1 MNQRQKE
8 VLKSQLRDEKKIIND
23 LKKIYKE
30 ALTDINQKVAV
41 LMVDE
46 SMQSKIYQVGYQN
59 RLKKQIEA
67 SLELLN
73 SGQYEKIHNYLQD
86 CYSSGFIGAMYDL
99 HGQGI
104 PLIMPIDQK
113 AMVKAVQT
121 DSKISKGL
129 YTKLGKDVGDLKKRI
144 TSEVSRGVA
153 QALPYKDVTRNLNNV
168 ARIGLNRSMRIAR
181 TEGHRITQASA
192 LDGMR
197 SAKSAGAD
205 VLKQW
210 DATLDGH
217 TRDHHRELDGQI
229 RDVDDDFEVGGM
241 TVEAPGMFGDLA
253 EDCNC
258 RCCLLQRA
266 RWELDESELD
276 TLRERADYFGL
287 DKEKDFDDFKVKY
300 LNSVEKIGKNVIMT
314 GARILNP
321 DSEKGKAFAKMYYSE
336 IRKFSTDTARI
347 AANIGTSQ
355 REVDEVKK
363 YLFSN
368 DFFEPDCAIAQSWQ
382 RLMLGKDIKEHD
394 IVLIQHELYEM
405 RIKKENPLI
414 DHVKAHEMATKKYNY
429 QKGVDEYYGNLKG
442 NKKRK

>member
-1 MNQRQKE
+1 
-8 VLKSQLRDEKKIIND
+8 
-23 LKKIYKE
+23 
-30 ALTDINQKVAV
+30 
-41 LMVDE
+41 MVDE

-86 CYSSGFIGAMYDL
+86 CYSSGFVGAMYDL

-121 DSKISKGL
+121 DLKISKGL

-168 ARIGLNRSMRIAR
+168 ARIGFNRSMRIAR

-197 SAKSAGAD
+197 TAKSAGAD

-241 TVEAPGMFGDLA
+241 TVEAPGMFGDPA

-287 DKEKDFDDFKVKY
+287 DKEKDFDDFKIKY
-300 LNSVEKIGKNVIMT
+300 LNSVEKIGKRGTILPMNLQLFAEKTQHASERMQLRDIKDAEIDDALKNPLFKGNVVIDANGRKSIKYIGKDAT
-314 GARILNP
+314 VVLNP
-321 DSEKGKAFAKMYYSE
+321 ETNKV
-336 IRKFSTDTARI
+336 I
-347 AANIGTSQ
+347 TSWKTSS
-355 REVDEVKK
+355 RLKKK
-363 YLFSN
+363 YER
-368 DFFEPDCAIAQSWQ
+368 DD
-382 RLMLGKDIKEHD
+382 
-394 IVLIQHELYEM
+394 
-405 RIKKENPLI
+405 
-414 DHVKAHEMATKKYNY
+414 
-429 QKGVDEYYGNLKG
+429 
-442 NKKRK
+442 

>member
-59 RLKKQIEA
+59 GLKKQIEA

-197 SAKSAGAD
+197 TAKSAGAD

-217 TRDHHRELDGQI
+217 TRDHHRQLDGQI

-241 TVEAPGMFGDLA
+241 TVEAPGMFGDPA

-287 DKEKDFDDFKVKY
+287 DKEKDFDDFKIKY
-300 LNSVEKIGKNVIMT
+300 LNSVEKIGKRGTILPMNLQLFAEKTQHASERMQLRDIKDAEIDDALKNPLFKGNVVIDANGRKSIKYIGKDAT
-314 GARILNP
+314 VVLNP
-321 DSEKGKAFAKMYYSE
+321 ETNKV
-336 IRKFSTDTARI
+336 I
-347 AANIGTSQ
+347 TSWKTSS
-355 REVDEVKK
+355 RLKKK
-363 YLFSN
+363 YER
-368 DFFEPDCAIAQSWQ
+368 DD
-382 RLMLGKDIKEHD
+382 
-394 IVLIQHELYEM
+394 
-405 RIKKENPLI
+405 
-414 DHVKAHEMATKKYNY
+414 
-429 QKGVDEYYGNLKG
+429 
-442 NKKRK
+442 

>member
-23 LKKIYKE
+23 LKKIYIE

-86 CYSSGFIGAMYDL
+86 CYSSGFVGAMYDL

-168 ARIGLNRSMRIAR
+168 ARIGFNRSMRIAR

-197 SAKSAGAD
+197 TAKSAGAD

-217 TRDHHRELDGQI
+217 TRDHHRQLDGQI

-241 TVEAPGMFGDLA
+241 TVEAPGMFGDPA

-287 DKEKDFDDFKVKY
+287 DKEKDFDDFKIKY
-300 LNSVEKIGKNVIMT
+300 LNSVEKIGKRGTILPMNLQMFAEKTQHASERMQLRDIKDAEIDDALKNPLFKGNVVIDANGRKSIKYIGKDAT
-314 GARILNP
+314 VVLNP
-321 DSEKGKAFAKMYYSE
+321 ETNKV
-336 IRKFSTDTARI
+336 I
-347 AANIGTSQ
+347 TSWKTSS
-355 REVDEVKK
+355 RLKKK
-363 YLFSN
+363 YER
-368 DFFEPDCAIAQSWQ
+368 DD
-382 RLMLGKDIKEHD
+382 
-394 IVLIQHELYEM
+394 
-405 RIKKENPLI
+405 
-414 DHVKAHEMATKKYNY
+414 
-429 QKGVDEYYGNLKG
+429 
-442 NKKRK
+442 

>member
-23 LKKIYKE
+23 LKKIYIE

-153 QALPYKDVTRNLNNV
+153 QAIPYKDVTRNLNNV

-197 SAKSAGAD
+197 TAKSAGAD

-241 TVEAPGMFGDLA
+241 TVEAPGMFGDPA

-300 LNSVEKIGKNVIMT
+300 LNSVEKIGKRGT
-314 GARILNP
+314 ILPMNLQLFANIPEEKFTKYALDPTKSP
-321 DSEKGKAFAKMYYSE
+321 DKAKAFQSALGYNKSNYNKLIE
-336 IRKFSTDTARI
+336 NIKNNIDENKF
-347 AANIGTSQ
+347 
-355 REVDEVKK
+355 VKK
-363 YLFSN
+363 G
-368 DFFEPDCAIAQSWQ
+368 DKGHG
-382 RLMLGKDIKEHD
+382 M
-394 IVLIQHELYEM
+394 LYEYVM
-405 RIKKENPLI
+405 ELKGENGKKANVMTAWI
-414 DHVKAHEMATKKYNY
+414 DDGGEKRLTSVYVTRKKATK
-429 QKGVDEYYGNLKG
+429 
-442 NKKRK
+442 

>member
-59 RLKKQIEA
+59 GLKKQIEA

-197 SAKSAGAD
+197 TAKSAGAD

-241 TVEAPGMFGDLA
+241 TVEAPGMFGDPA

-287 DKEKDFDDFKVKY
+287 DKEKDFDDFKIKY
-300 LNSVEKIGKNVIMT
+300 LNSVEKIGKRGTILPMNLQLFAEKTQHASERMQLRDIKDAEIDDALKNPLFKGNVVIDANGRKSIKYIGKDAT
-314 GARILNP
+314 VVLNP
-321 DSEKGKAFAKMYYSE
+321 ETNKV
-336 IRKFSTDTARI
+336 I
-347 AANIGTSQ
+347 TSWKTSS
-355 REVDEVKK
+355 RLKKK
-363 YLFSN
+363 YER
-368 DFFEPDCAIAQSWQ
+368 DD
-382 RLMLGKDIKEHD
+382 
-394 IVLIQHELYEM
+394 
-405 RIKKENPLI
+405 
-414 DHVKAHEMATKKYNY
+414 
-429 QKGVDEYYGNLKG
+429 
-442 NKKRK
+442 

>member
-23 LKKIYKE
+23 LKKIYIE

-86 CYSSGFIGAMYDL
+86 CYSSGFVGAMYDL

-197 SAKSAGAD
+197 TAKSAGAD

-217 TRDHHRELDGQI
+217 TRDHHRQLDGQI

-241 TVEAPGMFGDLA
+241 TVEAPGMFGDPA

-300 LNSVEKIGKNVIMT
+300 LNSVEKIGKRGTILPMNLQLFAEKTQHASERMQLRDIKDAEIDDALKNPLFKGNVVIDANGRKSIKYIGKDAT
-314 GARILNP
+314 VVLNP
-321 DSEKGKAFAKMYYSE
+321 ETNKV
-336 IRKFSTDTARI
+336 I
-347 AANIGTSQ
+347 TSWKTSS
-355 REVDEVKK
+355 RLKKK
-363 YLFSN
+363 YER
-368 DFFEPDCAIAQSWQ
+368 DD
-382 RLMLGKDIKEHD
+382 
-394 IVLIQHELYEM
+394 
-405 RIKKENPLI
+405 
-414 DHVKAHEMATKKYNY
+414 
-429 QKGVDEYYGNLKG
+429 
-442 NKKRK
+442 

>member
-86 CYSSGFIGAMYDL
+86 CYSSGFVGAMYDL

-197 SAKSAGAD
+197 TAKSAGAD

-241 TVEAPGMFGDLA
+241 TVEAPGMFGDPA

-287 DKEKDFDDFKVKY
+287 DKEKNFDDFKVKY
-300 LNSVEKIGKNVIMT
+300 LNSVEKIGKRGTIKLLADINKMITPYERKVLDSVPKKKGFFDFAAHGSATSIEYGSRENTMSARDVARIIKHNTTYKGEKVRLLSCST
-314 GARILNP
+314 GAN
-321 DSEKGKAFAKMYYSE
+321 KNGFAQQL
-336 IRKFSTDTARI
+336 
-347 AANIGTSQ
+347 ANALG
-355 REVDEVKK
+355 VDVEAP
-363 YLFSN
+363 N
-368 DFFEPDCAIAQSWQ
+368 D
-382 RLMLGKDIKEHD
+382 
-394 IVLIQHELYEM
+394 VLIVSQ
-405 RIKKENPLI
+405 
-414 DHVKAHEMATKKYNY
+414 DGKYKVGY
-429 QKGVDEYYGNLKG
+429 DGSGKMITFKPKG
-442 NKKRK
+442 RK

>member
-86 CYSSGFIGAMYDL
+86 CYSSGFIGVMYDL

-168 ARIGLNRSMRIAR
+168 TRIGLNRSMRIAR

-241 TVEAPGMFGDLA
+241 TVEAPGMFGDPA

-266 RWELDESELD
+266 RWEFDESELD

-300 LNSVEKIGKNVIMT
+300 LNSVEKIGKRGTILPMNLQLFAEKTQHASERMQLRDIKDAEIDDALKNPLFKGNVVIDANGRKSIKYIGKDAT
-314 GARILNP
+314 VVLNP
-321 DSEKGKAFAKMYYSE
+321 ETNKV
-336 IRKFSTDTARI
+336 I
-347 AANIGTSQ
+347 TSWKTSS
-355 REVDEVKK
+355 RLKKK
-363 YLFSN
+363 YER
-368 DFFEPDCAIAQSWQ
+368 DD
-382 RLMLGKDIKEHD
+382 
-394 IVLIQHELYEM
+394 
-405 RIKKENPLI
+405 
-414 DHVKAHEMATKKYNY
+414 
-429 QKGVDEYYGNLKG
+429 
-442 NKKRK
+442 

>member
-67 SLELLN
+67 SLELFN

-197 SAKSAGAD
+197 TAKSAGAD

-241 TVEAPGMFGDLA
+241 TVEAPGMFGDPA

-287 DKEKDFDDFKVKY
+287 DKEKDFDDFKIKY
-300 LNSVEKIGKNVIMT
+300 LNSVEKIGKRGTILPMNLQLFAEKTQHASERMQLRDIKDAEIDDALKNPLFKGNVVIDANGRKSIKYIGKDAT
-314 GARILNP
+314 VVLNP
-321 DSEKGKAFAKMYYSE
+321 ETNKV
-336 IRKFSTDTARI
+336 I
-347 AANIGTSQ
+347 TSWKTSS
-355 REVDEVKK
+355 RLKKK
-363 YLFSN
+363 YER
-368 DFFEPDCAIAQSWQ
+368 DD
-382 RLMLGKDIKEHD
+382 
-394 IVLIQHELYEM
+394 
-405 RIKKENPLI
+405 
-414 DHVKAHEMATKKYNY
+414 
-429 QKGVDEYYGNLKG
+429 
-442 NKKRK
+442 

>member
-23 LKKIYKE
+23 LKKIYIE

-41 LMVDE
+41 LMIDE

-86 CYSSGFIGAMYDL
+86 CYSSGFVGAMYDL

-168 ARIGLNRSMRIAR
+168 ARIGFNRSMRIAR

-197 SAKSAGAD
+197 TAKSAGAD

-217 TRDHHRELDGQI
+217 TRDHHRQLDGQI

-241 TVEAPGMFGDLA
+241 TVEAPGMFGDPA

-287 DKEKDFDDFKVKY
+287 DKEKDFDDFKIKY
-300 LNSVEKIGKNVIMT
+300 LNSVEKIGKRGTILPMNLQLFAEKTQHASERMQLRDIKDAEIDDALKNPLFKGNVVIDANGRKSIKYIGKDAT
-314 GARILNP
+314 VVLNP
-321 DSEKGKAFAKMYYSE
+321 ETNKV
-336 IRKFSTDTARI
+336 I
-347 AANIGTSQ
+347 TSWKTSS
-355 REVDEVKK
+355 RLKKK
-363 YLFSN
+363 YER
-368 DFFEPDCAIAQSWQ
+368 DD
-382 RLMLGKDIKEHD
+382 
-394 IVLIQHELYEM
+394 
-405 RIKKENPLI
+405 
-414 DHVKAHEMATKKYNY
+414 
-429 QKGVDEYYGNLKG
+429 
-442 NKKRK
+442 

>member
-23 LKKIYKE
+23 LKKIYIE
-30 ALTDINQKVAV
+30 ALTDSNQKVAV

-197 SAKSAGAD
+197 TAKSAGAD

-241 TVEAPGMFGDLA
+241 TVEAPGMFGDPA

-300 LNSVEKIGKNVIMT
+300 LNSVEKIGKRGT
-314 GARILNP
+314 ILPMNLQLFANIPEEKFTKYALDPTKSP
-321 DSEKGKAFAKMYYSE
+321 DKAKAFQSALGYNKSNYNKLIE
-336 IRKFSTDTARI
+336 NIKNNIDENKF
-347 AANIGTSQ
+347 
-355 REVDEVKK
+355 VKK
-363 YLFSN
+363 G
-368 DFFEPDCAIAQSWQ
+368 DKGHG
-382 RLMLGKDIKEHD
+382 M
-394 IVLIQHELYEM
+394 LYEYVM
-405 RIKKENPLI
+405 ELKGENGKKANVMTAWI
-414 DHVKAHEMATKKYNY
+414 DDGGEKRLTSVYVTRKKATK
-429 QKGVDEYYGNLKG
+429 
-442 NKKRK
+442 

>member
-23 LKKIYKE
+23 LKKIYIE

-86 CYSSGFIGAMYDL
+86 CYSSGFVGAMYDL

-168 ARIGLNRSMRIAR
+168 ARIGFNRSMRIAR

-197 SAKSAGAD
+197 TAKSASAD

-217 TRDHHRELDGQI
+217 TRDHHRQLDGQI

-241 TVEAPGMFGDLA
+241 TVEAPGMFGDPA

-287 DKEKDFDDFKVKY
+287 DKEKDFDDFKIKY
-300 LNSVEKIGKNVIMT
+300 LNSVEKIGKRGTILPMNLQLFAEKTQHASERMQLRDIKDAEIDDALKNPLFKGNVVIDANGRKSIKYIGKDAT
-314 GARILNP
+314 VVLNP
-321 DSEKGKAFAKMYYSE
+321 ETNKV
-336 IRKFSTDTARI
+336 I
-347 AANIGTSQ
+347 TSWKTSS
-355 REVDEVKK
+355 RLKKK
-363 YLFSN
+363 YER
-368 DFFEPDCAIAQSWQ
+368 DD
-382 RLMLGKDIKEHD
+382 
-394 IVLIQHELYEM
+394 
-405 RIKKENPLI
+405 
-414 DHVKAHEMATKKYNY
+414 
-429 QKGVDEYYGNLKG
+429 
-442 NKKRK
+442 

>member
-59 RLKKQIEA
+59 GLKKQIEA

-197 SAKSAGAD
+197 TAKSAGAD

-241 TVEAPGMFGDLA
+241 TVEAPGMFGDPA

-300 LNSVEKIGKNVIMT
+300 LNSVEKIGKRGTILPMNLQLFAEKTQHASERMQLRDIKDAEIDDALKNPLFKGNVVIDANGRKSIKYIGKDAT
-314 GARILNP
+314 VVLNP
-321 DSEKGKAFAKMYYSE
+321 ETNKV
-336 IRKFSTDTARI
+336 I
-347 AANIGTSQ
+347 TSWKTSS
-355 REVDEVKK
+355 RLKKK
-363 YLFSN
+363 YER
-368 DFFEPDCAIAQSWQ
+368 DD
-382 RLMLGKDIKEHD
+382 
-394 IVLIQHELYEM
+394 
-405 RIKKENPLI
+405 
-414 DHVKAHEMATKKYNY
+414 
-429 QKGVDEYYGNLKG
+429 
-442 NKKRK
+442 

>member
-86 CYSSGFIGAMYDL
+86 CYSSGFIGVMYDL

-153 QALPYKDVTRNLNNV
+153 QALPYKDVTRNLNTV
-168 ARIGLNRSMRIAR
+168 TRIGLNRSMRIAR

-241 TVEAPGMFGDLA
+241 TVEAPGMFGDPA

-300 LNSVEKIGKNVIMT
+300 LNSVEKIGKRGTILPMNLQLFAEKTQHASERMQLRDIKDAEIDDALKNPLFKGNVVIDANGRKSIKYIGKDAT
-314 GARILNP
+314 VVLNP
-321 DSEKGKAFAKMYYSE
+321 ETNKV
-336 IRKFSTDTARI
+336 I
-347 AANIGTSQ
+347 TSWKTSS
-355 REVDEVKK
+355 RLKKK
-363 YLFSN
+363 YER
-368 DFFEPDCAIAQSWQ
+368 DD
-382 RLMLGKDIKEHD
+382 
-394 IVLIQHELYEM
+394 
-405 RIKKENPLI
+405 
-414 DHVKAHEMATKKYNY
+414 
-429 QKGVDEYYGNLKG
+429 
-442 NKKRK
+442 

>member
-1 MNQRQKE
+1 
-8 VLKSQLRDEKKIIND
+8 
-23 LKKIYKE
+23 
-30 ALTDINQKVAV
+30 
-41 LMVDE
+41 
-46 SMQSKIYQVGYQN
+46 
-59 RLKKQIEA
+59 
-67 SLELLN
+67 
-73 SGQYEKIHNYLQD
+73 
-86 CYSSGFIGAMYDL
+86 
-99 HGQGI
+99 
-104 PLIMPIDQK
+104 MPIDQK

-241 TVEAPGMFGDLA
+241 TVEAPGMFGDPA

-300 LNSVEKIGKNVIMT
+300 LNSVEKIGKRGT
-314 GARILNP
+314 ILPMNLQLFANIPEEKFTKYALDPTKSP
-321 DSEKGKAFAKMYYSE
+321 DKAKAFQSALGYNKSNYNKLIE
-336 IRKFSTDTARI
+336 NIKNNIDENKF
-347 AANIGTSQ
+347 
-355 REVDEVKK
+355 VKK
-363 YLFSN
+363 G
-368 DFFEPDCAIAQSWQ
+368 DKGHG
-382 RLMLGKDIKEHD
+382 M
-394 IVLIQHELYEM
+394 LYEYVM
-405 RIKKENPLI
+405 ELKGENGKKANVMTAWI
-414 DHVKAHEMATKKYNY
+414 DDGGEKRLTSVYVTRKKATK
-429 QKGVDEYYGNLKG
+429 
-442 NKKRK
+442 

>member
-197 SAKSAGAD
+197 TAKSAGAD

-217 TRDHHRELDGQI
+217 TRDHHRQLDGQI

-241 TVEAPGMFGDLA
+241 TVEAPGMFGDPA

-287 DKEKDFDDFKVKY
+287 DKEKDFDDFKIKY
-300 LNSVEKIGKNVIMT
+300 LNSVEKIGKRGTILPMNLQLFAEKTQHASERMQLRDIKDAEIDDALKNPLFKGNVVIDENGRKSIKYIGKDAT
-314 GARILNP
+314 VVLNP
-321 DSEKGKAFAKMYYSE
+321 ETNKV
-336 IRKFSTDTARI
+336 I
-347 AANIGTSQ
+347 TSWKTSS
-355 REVDEVKK
+355 RLKKK
-363 YLFSN
+363 YER
-368 DFFEPDCAIAQSWQ
+368 DD
-382 RLMLGKDIKEHD
+382 
-394 IVLIQHELYEM
+394 
-405 RIKKENPLI
+405 
-414 DHVKAHEMATKKYNY
+414 
-429 QKGVDEYYGNLKG
+429 
-442 NKKRK
+442 

>member
-59 RLKKQIEA
+59 GLKKQIEA

-168 ARIGLNRSMRIAR
+168 ARIGFNRSMRIAR

-197 SAKSAGAD
+197 TAKSAGAD

-241 TVEAPGMFGDLA
+241 TVEAPGMFGDPA

-300 LNSVEKIGKNVIMT
+300 LNSVEKIGKRGT
-314 GARILNP
+314 ILPMNLQLFANIPEEKFTKYALDPTKSP
-321 DSEKGKAFAKMYYSE
+321 DKAKAFQSALGYNKSNYNKLIE
-336 IRKFSTDTARI
+336 NIKNNIDENKF
-347 AANIGTSQ
+347 
-355 REVDEVKK
+355 VKK
-363 YLFSN
+363 G
-368 DFFEPDCAIAQSWQ
+368 DKGHG
-382 RLMLGKDIKEHD
+382 M
-394 IVLIQHELYEM
+394 LYEYVM
-405 RIKKENPLI
+405 E
-414 DHVKAHEMATKKYNY
+414 
-429 QKGVDEYYGNLKG
+429 LKG
-442 NKKRK
+442 INS

>member
-86 CYSSGFIGAMYDL
+86 CYSSGFIGVMYDL

-168 ARIGLNRSMRIAR
+168 TRIGLNRSMRIAR

-197 SAKSAGAD
+197 SSKSAGAD

-241 TVEAPGMFGDLA
+241 TVEAPGMFGDPA

-300 LNSVEKIGKNVIMT
+300 LNSVEKIGKRGTILPMNLQLFAEKTQHASERMQLRDIKDAEIDDALKNPLFKGNVVIDANGRKSIKYIGKDAT
-314 GARILNP
+314 VVLNP
-321 DSEKGKAFAKMYYSE
+321 ETNKV
-336 IRKFSTDTARI
+336 I
-347 AANIGTSQ
+347 TSWKTSS
-355 REVDEVKK
+355 RLKKK
-363 YLFSN
+363 YER
-368 DFFEPDCAIAQSWQ
+368 DD
-382 RLMLGKDIKEHD
+382 
-394 IVLIQHELYEM
+394 
-405 RIKKENPLI
+405 
-414 DHVKAHEMATKKYNY
+414 
-429 QKGVDEYYGNLKG
+429 
-442 NKKRK
+442 

>member
-23 LKKIYKE
+23 LKKIYIE

-86 CYSSGFIGAMYDL
+86 CYSSGFVGAMYDL

-168 ARIGLNRSMRIAR
+168 ARIGFNRSMRIAR

-197 SAKSAGAD
+197 TAKSAGAD

-217 TRDHHRELDGQI
+217 TRDHHRQLDGQI

-241 TVEAPGMFGDLA
+241 TVEAPGMFGDPA

-287 DKEKDFDDFKVKY
+287 DKEKDFDDFKIKY
-300 LNSVEKIGKNVIMT
+300 LNSVEKIGKRGTILPMNLQLFAEKTQHASERMQLRDIKDAEIDDALKNPLFKGNVVIDANGRKSIKYIGKDAT
-314 GARILNP
+314 VVLNP
-321 DSEKGKAFAKMYYSE
+321 ETNKV
-336 IRKFSTDTARI
+336 I
-347 AANIGTSQ
+347 TSWKTSS
-355 REVDEVKK
+355 RLKKK
-363 YLFSN
+363 YER
-368 DFFEPDCAIAQSWQ
+368 DD
-382 RLMLGKDIKEHD
+382 
-394 IVLIQHELYEM
+394 
-405 RIKKENPLI
+405 
-414 DHVKAHEMATKKYNY
+414 
-429 QKGVDEYYGNLKG
+429 
-442 NKKRK
+442 

>member
-23 LKKIYKE
+23 LKKIYIE

-197 SAKSAGAD
+197 TAKSAGAD

-241 TVEAPGMFGDLA
+241 TVEAPGMFGDPA

-287 DKEKDFDDFKVKY
+287 DKEKDFDDFKIKY
-300 LNSVEKIGKNVIMT
+300 LNSVEKIGKRGTILPMNLQLFAEKTQHASERMQLRDIKDAEIDDALKNPLFKGNVVIDANGRKSIKYIGKDAT
-314 GARILNP
+314 VVLNP
-321 DSEKGKAFAKMYYSE
+321 ETNKV
-336 IRKFSTDTARI
+336 I
-347 AANIGTSQ
+347 TSWKTSS
-355 REVDEVKK
+355 RLKKK
-363 YLFSN
+363 YER
-368 DFFEPDCAIAQSWQ
+368 DD
-382 RLMLGKDIKEHD
+382 
-394 IVLIQHELYEM
+394 
-405 RIKKENPLI
+405 
-414 DHVKAHEMATKKYNY
+414 
-429 QKGVDEYYGNLKG
+429 
-442 NKKRK
+442 

>member
-168 ARIGLNRSMRIAR
+168 ARIGFNRSMRIAR

-197 SAKSAGAD
+197 TAKSAGAD

-217 TRDHHRELDGQI
+217 TRDHHRQLDGQI

-241 TVEAPGMFGDLA
+241 TVEAPGMFGDPA

-276 TLRERADYFGL
+276 TLRERADYFVF
-287 DKEKDFDDFKVKY
+287 DKEKDFDDYKIKY
-300 LNSVEKIGKNVIMT
+300 LNSVEKIGKRGTILPMNLQLFAEKTQHASERMQLRDIKDAEIDDALKNPLFKGNVVIDANGRKSIKYIGKDAT
-314 GARILNP
+314 VVLNP
-321 DSEKGKAFAKMYYSE
+321 ETNKV
-336 IRKFSTDTARI
+336 I
-347 AANIGTSQ
+347 TSWKTSS
-355 REVDEVKK
+355 RLKKK
-363 YLFSN
+363 YER
-368 DFFEPDCAIAQSWQ
+368 DD
-382 RLMLGKDIKEHD
+382 
-394 IVLIQHELYEM
+394 
-405 RIKKENPLI
+405 
-414 DHVKAHEMATKKYNY
+414 
-429 QKGVDEYYGNLKG
+429 
-442 NKKRK
+442 

>member
-59 RLKKQIEA
+59 GLKKQIEA

-197 SAKSAGAD
+197 TAKSAGAD

-241 TVEAPGMFGDLA
+241 TVEAPGMFGDPA

-300 LNSVEKIGKNVIMT
+300 LNSVEKIGKRGT
-314 GARILNP
+314 ILPMNLQLFANIPEEKFTKYALDPTKSP
-321 DSEKGKAFAKMYYSE
+321 DKAKAFQSALGYNKSNYNKLIE
-336 IRKFSTDTARI
+336 NIKNNLDENKF
-347 AANIGTSQ
+347 
-355 REVDEVKK
+355 VKK
-363 YLFSN
+363 G
-368 DFFEPDCAIAQSWQ
+368 DKGHG
-382 RLMLGKDIKEHD
+382 M
-394 IVLIQHELYEM
+394 LYEYVM
-405 RIKKENPLI
+405 ELKGENGKKANVMTAWI
-414 DHVKAHEMATKKYNY
+414 DDGGEKRLTSVYVTRKKATK
-429 QKGVDEYYGNLKG
+429 
-442 NKKRK
+442 

>member
-23 LKKIYKE
+23 LKKIYIE

-86 CYSSGFIGAMYDL
+86 CYSSGFVGAMYDL

-121 DSKISKGL
+121 DSKISKDL

-197 SAKSAGAD
+197 TAKSAGAD

-217 TRDHHRELDGQI
+217 TRDHHRQLDGQI

-241 TVEAPGMFGDLA
+241 TVEAPGMFGDPA

-287 DKEKDFDDFKVKY
+287 DKEKDFDDFKIKY
-300 LNSVEKIGKNVIMT
+300 LNSVEKIGKRGTILPMNLQLFAEKTQHASERMQLRDIKDAEIDDALKNPLFKGNVVIDANGRKSIKYIGKDAT
-314 GARILNP
+314 VVLNP
-321 DSEKGKAFAKMYYSE
+321 ETNKV
-336 IRKFSTDTARI
+336 I
-347 AANIGTSQ
+347 TSWKTSS
-355 REVDEVKK
+355 RLKKK
-363 YLFSN
+363 YER
-368 DFFEPDCAIAQSWQ
+368 DD
-382 RLMLGKDIKEHD
+382 
-394 IVLIQHELYEM
+394 
-405 RIKKENPLI
+405 
-414 DHVKAHEMATKKYNY
+414 
-429 QKGVDEYYGNLKG
+429 
-442 NKKRK
+442 

>member
-168 ARIGLNRSMRIAR
+168 TRIGLNRSMRIAR

-241 TVEAPGMFGDLA
+241 TVEAPGMFGDPA

-300 LNSVEKIGKNVIMT
+300 LNSVEKIGKRGT
-314 GARILNP
+314 ILPMNLQLFANIPEEKFTKYALDPTKSP
-321 DSEKGKAFAKMYYSE
+321 DKAKAFQSALGYNKSNYNKLIE
-336 IRKFSTDTARI
+336 NIKNNIDENKF
-347 AANIGTSQ
+347 
-355 REVDEVKK
+355 VKK
-363 YLFSN
+363 G
-368 DFFEPDCAIAQSWQ
+368 DKGHG
-382 RLMLGKDIKEHD
+382 M
-394 IVLIQHELYEM
+394 LYEYVM
-405 RIKKENPLI
+405 ELKGENGKKANVMTAWI
-414 DHVKAHEMATKKYNY
+414 DDGGEKRLTSVYVTRKKATK
-429 QKGVDEYYGNLKG
+429 
-442 NKKRK
+442 

>member
-86 CYSSGFIGAMYDL
+86 CYSSGFIGVMYDL

-168 ARIGLNRSMRIAR
+168 TRIGLNRSMRIAR

-241 TVEAPGMFGDLA
+241 TVEAPGMFGDPA

-287 DKEKDFDDFKVKY
+287 DKEKDFDDFKIKY
-300 LNSVEKIGKNVIMT
+300 LNSVEKIGKRGTILPMNLQLFAEKTQHASERMQLRDIKDAEIDDALKNPLFKGNVVIDANGRKSIKYIGKDAT
-314 GARILNP
+314 VVLNP
-321 DSEKGKAFAKMYYSE
+321 ETNKV
-336 IRKFSTDTARI
+336 I
-347 AANIGTSQ
+347 TSWKTSS
-355 REVDEVKK
+355 RLKKK
-363 YLFSN
+363 YER
-368 DFFEPDCAIAQSWQ
+368 DD
-382 RLMLGKDIKEHD
+382 
-394 IVLIQHELYEM
+394 
-405 RIKKENPLI
+405 
-414 DHVKAHEMATKKYNY
+414 
-429 QKGVDEYYGNLKG
+429 
-442 NKKRK
+442 

>member
-23 LKKIYKE
+23 LKKIYIE

-86 CYSSGFIGAMYDL
+86 CYSSGFVGAMYDL

-168 ARIGLNRSMRIAR
+168 ARIGFNRSMRIAR

-197 SAKSAGAD
+197 TAKSAGAD

-217 TRDHHRELDGQI
+217 TRDHHRQLDGQI

-241 TVEAPGMFGDLA
+241 TVEAPGMFGDPA

-266 RWELDESELD
+266 RWKLDESELD

-287 DKEKDFDDFKVKY
+287 DKEKDFDDFKIKY
-300 LNSVEKIGKNVIMT
+300 LNSVEKIGKRGTILPMNLQLFAEKTQHASERMQLRDIKDAEIDDALKNPLFKGNVVIDANGRKSIKYIGKDAT
-314 GARILNP
+314 VVLNP
-321 DSEKGKAFAKMYYSE
+321 ETNKV
-336 IRKFSTDTARI
+336 I
-347 AANIGTSQ
+347 TSWKTSS
-355 REVDEVKK
+355 RLKKK
-363 YLFSN
+363 YER
-368 DFFEPDCAIAQSWQ
+368 DD
-382 RLMLGKDIKEHD
+382 
-394 IVLIQHELYEM
+394 
-405 RIKKENPLI
+405 
-414 DHVKAHEMATKKYNY
+414 
-429 QKGVDEYYGNLKG
+429 
-442 NKKRK
+442 

>member
-86 CYSSGFIGAMYDL
+86 CYSSGFIGVMYDL

-168 ARIGLNRSMRIAR
+168 ARIGFNRSMRIAR

-241 TVEAPGMFGDLA
+241 TVEAPGMFGDPA

-300 LNSVEKIGKNVIMT
+300 LNSVEKIGKRGTILPMNLQLFAEKTQHASERMQLRDIKDAEIDDALKNPLFKGNVVIDANGRKSIKYIGKDAT
-314 GARILNP
+314 VVLNP
-321 DSEKGKAFAKMYYSE
+321 ETNKV
-336 IRKFSTDTARI
+336 I
-347 AANIGTSQ
+347 TSWKTSS
-355 REVDEVKK
+355 RLKKK
-363 YLFSN
+363 YER
-368 DFFEPDCAIAQSWQ
+368 DD
-382 RLMLGKDIKEHD
+382 
-394 IVLIQHELYEM
+394 
-405 RIKKENPLI
+405 
-414 DHVKAHEMATKKYNY
+414 
-429 QKGVDEYYGNLKG
+429 
-442 NKKRK
+442 

>member
-23 LKKIYKE
+23 LKKIYIE

-67 SLELLN
+67 SFELLN

-86 CYSSGFIGAMYDL
+86 CYSSGFVGAMYDL

-197 SAKSAGAD
+197 TAKSAGAD

-241 TVEAPGMFGDLA
+241 TVEAPGMFGDPA

-300 LNSVEKIGKNVIMT
+300 LNSVEKIGKRGTILPMNLQLFAEKTQHASERMQLRDIKDAEIDDALKNPLFKGNVVIDANGRKSIKYIGKDAT
-314 GARILNP
+314 VVLNP
-321 DSEKGKAFAKMYYSE
+321 ETNKV
-336 IRKFSTDTARI
+336 I
-347 AANIGTSQ
+347 TSWKTSS
-355 REVDEVKK
+355 RLKKK
-363 YLFSN
+363 YER
-368 DFFEPDCAIAQSWQ
+368 DD
-382 RLMLGKDIKEHD
+382 
-394 IVLIQHELYEM
+394 
-405 RIKKENPLI
+405 
-414 DHVKAHEMATKKYNY
+414 
-429 QKGVDEYYGNLKG
+429 
-442 NKKRK
+442 

>member
-241 TVEAPGMFGDLA
+241 TVEAPGMFGDPA

-300 LNSVEKIGKNVIMT
+300 LNSVEKIGKRGT
-314 GARILNP
+314 ILPMNLQLFANIPEEKFTKYALDPTKSP
-321 DSEKGKAFAKMYYSE
+321 DKAKAFQSALGYNKSNYNKLIE
-336 IRKFSTDTARI
+336 NIKNNIDENKF
-347 AANIGTSQ
+347 
-355 REVDEVKK
+355 VKK
-363 YLFSN
+363 G
-368 DFFEPDCAIAQSWQ
+368 DKGHG
-382 RLMLGKDIKEHD
+382 M
-394 IVLIQHELYEM
+394 LYEYVM
-405 RIKKENPLI
+405 ELKGENGKKANVMTAWI
-414 DHVKAHEMATKKYNY
+414 DDGGEKRLTSVYVTRKKATK
-429 QKGVDEYYGNLKG
+429 
-442 NKKRK
+442 

>member
-23 LKKIYKE
+23 LKKIYIE

-86 CYSSGFIGAMYDL
+86 CYSSGFVGAMYDL

-168 ARIGLNRSMRIAR
+168 ARIGFNRSMRIAR

-197 SAKSAGAD
+197 TAKSAGAD

-241 TVEAPGMFGDLA
+241 TVEAPGMFGDPA

-287 DKEKDFDDFKVKY
+287 DKEKDFDDFKIKY
-300 LNSVEKIGKNVIMT
+300 LNSVEKIGKRGTILPMNLQLFAEKTQHASERMQLRDIKDAEIDDALKNPLFKGNVVIDANGRKSIKYIGKDAT
-314 GARILNP
+314 VVLNP
-321 DSEKGKAFAKMYYSE
+321 ETNKV
-336 IRKFSTDTARI
+336 I
-347 AANIGTSQ
+347 TSWKTSS
-355 REVDEVKK
+355 RLKKK
-363 YLFSN
+363 YER
-368 DFFEPDCAIAQSWQ
+368 DD
-382 RLMLGKDIKEHD
+382 
-394 IVLIQHELYEM
+394 
-405 RIKKENPLI
+405 
-414 DHVKAHEMATKKYNY
+414 
-429 QKGVDEYYGNLKG
+429 
-442 NKKRK
+442 

>member
-59 RLKKQIEA
+59 GLKKQIEA

-153 QALPYKDVTRNLNNV
+153 QALPYKDVTKNLNNV

-197 SAKSAGAD
+197 TAKSAGAD

-241 TVEAPGMFGDLA
+241 TVEAPGMFGDPA

-300 LNSVEKIGKNVIMT
+300 LNSVEKIGKRGT
-314 GARILNP
+314 ILPMNLQLFANIPEEKFTKYALDPTKSP
-321 DSEKGKAFAKMYYSE
+321 DKAKAFQSALGYNKSNYNKLIE
-336 IRKFSTDTARI
+336 NIKNNIDENKF
-347 AANIGTSQ
+347 
-355 REVDEVKK
+355 VKK
-363 YLFSN
+363 G
-368 DFFEPDCAIAQSWQ
+368 DKGHG
-382 RLMLGKDIKEHD
+382 M
-394 IVLIQHELYEM
+394 LYEYVM
-405 RIKKENPLI
+405 ELKGENGKKANVMTAWI
-414 DHVKAHEMATKKYNY
+414 DDGGEKRLTSVYVTRKKATK
-429 QKGVDEYYGNLKG
+429 
-442 NKKRK
+442 

>member
-241 TVEAPGMFGDLA
+241 TVEAPGMFGDPA

-300 LNSVEKIGKNVIMT
+300 LNSVEKIGKRGTILPMNLQLFAEKTQHASERMQLRDIKDAEIDDALKNPLFKGNVVIDANGRKSIKYIGKDAT
-314 GARILNP
+314 VVLNP
-321 DSEKGKAFAKMYYSE
+321 ETNKV
-336 IRKFSTDTARI
+336 I
-347 AANIGTSQ
+347 TSWKTSS
-355 REVDEVKK
+355 RLKKK
-363 YLFSN
+363 YER
-368 DFFEPDCAIAQSWQ
+368 DD
-382 RLMLGKDIKEHD
+382 
-394 IVLIQHELYEM
+394 
-405 RIKKENPLI
+405 
-414 DHVKAHEMATKKYNY
+414 
-429 QKGVDEYYGNLKG
+429 
-442 NKKRK
+442 

>member
-59 RLKKQIEA
+59 GLKKQIEA

-197 SAKSAGAD
+197 TAKSAGAD

-241 TVEAPGMFGDLA
+241 TVEAPGMFGDPA

-300 LNSVEKIGKNVIMT
+300 LNSVEKIGKRGT
-314 GARILNP
+314 ILPMNLQLFANIPEEKFTKYALDPTKSP
-321 DSEKGKAFAKMYYSE
+321 DKAKAFQSALGYNKSNYNKLIE
-336 IRKFSTDTARI
+336 NIKNNIDENKF
-347 AANIGTSQ
+347 
-355 REVDEVKK
+355 VKK
-363 YLFSN
+363 G
-368 DFFEPDCAIAQSWQ
+368 DKGHG
-382 RLMLGKDIKEHD
+382 M
-394 IVLIQHELYEM
+394 LYEYVM
-405 RIKKENPLI
+405 E
-414 DHVKAHEMATKKYNY
+414 
-429 QKGVDEYYGNLKG
+429 LKG
-442 NKKRK
+442 ENGKKSKRDDCLD

>member
-23 LKKIYKE
+23 LKKIYIE

-86 CYSSGFIGAMYDL
+86 CYSSGFVGAMYDL

-197 SAKSAGAD
+197 TAKSAGAD

-241 TVEAPGMFGDLA
+241 TVEAPGMFGDPA

-300 LNSVEKIGKNVIMT
+300 LNSVEKIGKRGTILPMNLQLFAEKTQHASERMQLRDIKDAEIDDALKNPLFKGNVVIDANGRKSIKYIGKDAT
-314 GARILNP
+314 VVLNP
-321 DSEKGKAFAKMYYSE
+321 ETNKV
-336 IRKFSTDTARI
+336 I
-347 AANIGTSQ
+347 TSWKTSS
-355 REVDEVKK
+355 RLKKK
-363 YLFSN
+363 YER
-368 DFFEPDCAIAQSWQ
+368 DD
-382 RLMLGKDIKEHD
+382 
-394 IVLIQHELYEM
+394 
-405 RIKKENPLI
+405 
-414 DHVKAHEMATKKYNY
+414 
-429 QKGVDEYYGNLKG
+429 
-442 NKKRK
+442 

>member
-86 CYSSGFIGAMYDL
+86 CYSSGFVGAMYDL

-168 ARIGLNRSMRIAR
+168 ARIGFNRSMRIAR

-197 SAKSAGAD
+197 TAKSAGAD

-217 TRDHHRELDGQI
+217 TRDHHRQLDGQI

-241 TVEAPGMFGDLA
+241 TVEAPGMFGDPA

-287 DKEKDFDDFKVKY
+287 DKEKDFDDFKIKY
-300 LNSVEKIGKNVIMT
+300 LNSVEKIGKRGTILPMNLQLFAEKTQHASERMQLRDIKDAEIDDALKNPLFKGNVVIDANGRKSIKYIGKDAT
-314 GARILNP
+314 VVLNP
-321 DSEKGKAFAKMYYSE
+321 ETNKV
-336 IRKFSTDTARI
+336 I
-347 AANIGTSQ
+347 TSWKTSS
-355 REVDEVKK
+355 RLKKK
-363 YLFSN
+363 YER
-368 DFFEPDCAIAQSWQ
+368 DD
-382 RLMLGKDIKEHD
+382 
-394 IVLIQHELYEM
+394 
-405 RIKKENPLI
+405 
-414 DHVKAHEMATKKYNY
+414 
-429 QKGVDEYYGNLKG
+429 
-442 NKKRK
+442 

>member
-73 SGQYEKIHNYLQD
+73 SWQYEKIHNYLQD

-153 QALPYKDVTRNLNNV
+153 QALPYKNVTRNLNNV
-168 ARIGLNRSMRIAR
+168 TRIGLNRSMRIAR

-241 TVEAPGMFGDLA
+241 TVEAPGMFGDPA

-276 TLRERADYFGL
+276 TLRERDDYFGL

-300 LNSVEKIGKNVIMT
+300 LNSVEKIGKRGTILPMNLQLFAEKTQHASERMQLRDIKDAEIDDALKNPLFKGNVVIDANGRKSIKYIGKDAT
-314 GARILNP
+314 VVLNP
-321 DSEKGKAFAKMYYSE
+321 ETNKV
-336 IRKFSTDTARI
+336 I
-347 AANIGTSQ
+347 TSWKTSS
-355 REVDEVKK
+355 RLKKK
-363 YLFSN
+363 YER
-368 DFFEPDCAIAQSWQ
+368 DD
-382 RLMLGKDIKEHD
+382 
-394 IVLIQHELYEM
+394 
-405 RIKKENPLI
+405 
-414 DHVKAHEMATKKYNY
+414 
-429 QKGVDEYYGNLKG
+429 
-442 NKKRK
+442 

>member
-168 ARIGLNRSMRIAR
+168 TRIGLNRSMRIAR

-241 TVEAPGMFGDLA
+241 TVEAPGMFGDPA

-300 LNSVEKIGKNVIMT
+300 LNSVEKIGKRGTILPMNLQLFAEKTQHASERMQLRDIKDAEIDDALKNPLFKGNVVIDANGRKSIKYIGKDAT
-314 GARILNP
+314 VVLNP
-321 DSEKGKAFAKMYYSE
+321 ETNKV
-336 IRKFSTDTARI
+336 I
-347 AANIGTSQ
+347 TSWKTSS
-355 REVDEVKK
+355 RLKKK
-363 YLFSN
+363 YER
-368 DFFEPDCAIAQSWQ
+368 DD
-382 RLMLGKDIKEHD
+382 
-394 IVLIQHELYEM
+394 
-405 RIKKENPLI
+405 
-414 DHVKAHEMATKKYNY
+414 
-429 QKGVDEYYGNLKG
+429 
-442 NKKRK
+442 